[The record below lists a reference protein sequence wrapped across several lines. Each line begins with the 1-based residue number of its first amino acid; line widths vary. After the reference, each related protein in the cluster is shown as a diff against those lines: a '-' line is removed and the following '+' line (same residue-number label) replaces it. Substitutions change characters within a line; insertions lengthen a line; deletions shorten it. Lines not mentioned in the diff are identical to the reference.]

1 MAIKQLTPTL
11 SVTAQLTPADI
22 AQAAAMGF
30 RAILCNRPDGEGAD
44 QPTAEEMGAAARAA
58 GLDFAYVP
66 AVAGALT
73 DADAIAMRAALDKH
87 LSPPVPRLLHV
98 AAEAALRERLPI
110 LPKHRPVEPGRAVV
124 AHLPVQREVGHF
136 IDARA
141 GSV

>member
-73 DADAIAMRAALDKH
+73 DADAIAMRAALTACRD
-87 LSPPVPRLLHV
+87 PC
-98 AAEAALRERLPI
+98 LPI
-110 LPKHRPVEPGRAVV
+110 AGRAHARKSWRRWRGHWSVRT
-124 AHLPVQREVGHF
+124 LP
-136 IDARA
+136 IMTL
-141 GSV
+141 